1 MLEYCGDSGG
11 HVWKQLEPL
20 QEEHDAIIQPKAKD
34 GILNNNVYDIDDE
47 TMVSFTVKFYYTK
60 EFAETTED
68 IDGFLDLVIA
78 ETNQGFANSGIN
90 LKVINFFIES

>member
-1 MLEYCGDSGG
+1 
-11 HVWKQLEPL
+11 
-20 QEEHDAIIQPKAKD
+20 
-34 GILNNNVYDIDDE
+34 
-47 TMVSFTVKFYYTK
+47 MVSFTVKFYYTK

-78 ETNQGFANSGIN
+78 ETNQGFTNSGIN